1 MDFAHLVCHDSC
13 EKGDY
18 MRRRYWILAGFL
30 VSAVLVAGSAVAATK
45 LESPGDQSKA
55 IINDAAGRL
64 HVAPSALSSALK
76 QARIDQIDSAVKAG
90 RLTKQQGDAL
100 KAQIDKGQMPLVGG
114 LAYGFGF
121 RDHGFGGHGS
131 GFEHP
136 GGLFGAGSA
145 AVTSYL
151 GITQAQLRSALASGK
166 SLAQIA
172 TANGKTAAG
181 LVAAIVAATK
191 SQLDKAVAAK
201 HLTAAQEKAILAR
214 TQTFAKAMVNGKTP
228 AFGHGPG
235 FGHGF
240 DDHGFD
246 RGGMFGVGHPGV
258 MFGAGS
264 TAVTSYL
271 GITQGQ
277 LRSALASGKS
287 LAQIATANGK
297 TSAGLV
303 AAIVAAT
310 KGQLDKAVAAKHLT
324 AAQEKAIL
332 ARTQT
337 FAKAMVNGTP
347 HAWSPRMSHHGPGF
361 GWFGSQHHS
370 QTAQT
375 GKDT

>member
-1 MDFAHLVCHDSC
+1 
-13 EKGDY
+13 
-18 MRRRYWILAGFL
+18 MRRRYWILAGVIAL
-30 VSAVLVAGSAVAATK
+30 AVLVAGSAVAATK
-45 LESPGDQSKA
+45 LESPSDQSKA

-76 QARIDQIDSAVKAG
+76 QARVDQIDSAVKAG

-114 LAYGFGF
+114 PAYGFGF
-121 RDHGFGGHGS
+121 GGHDFGDHGFGRGGMFGVGHAGVM
-131 GFEHP
+131 
-136 GGLFGAGSA
+136 FGAGST

-172 TANGKTAAG
+172 TANGKTSAG

-214 TQTFAKAMVNGKTP
+214 TQTFTTDYVNGKAP

-235 FGHGF
+235 FGHDFGG
-240 DDHGFD
+240 HGF
-246 RGGMFGVGHPGV
+246 GFGFGHPGGL
-258 MFGAGS
+258 FGAGS

-271 GITQGQ
+271 GITQAQ

-310 KGQLDKAVAAKHLT
+310 KSQLDKAVAAKHLT

-337 FAKAMVNGTP
+337 FVKAMVNGTP
-347 HAWSPRMSHHGPGF
+347 HAWPQMSHHRAGF
-361 GWFGSQHHS
+361 EWFGSQHHS
-370 QTAQT
+370 QTAHT
-375 GKDT
+375 GTDT

>member
-1 MDFAHLVCHDSC
+1 
-13 EKGDY
+13 
-18 MRRRYWILAGFL
+18 MRRRYWILAGVIAL
-30 VSAVLVAGSAVAATK
+30 AVLVAGSAVAATK
-45 LESPGDQSKA
+45 LESPSDQSKA

-64 HVAPSALSSALK
+64 HVAPSALSAALK
-76 QARIDQIDSAVKAG
+76 QARVDQIDSAVKAG

-114 LAYGFGF
+114 PAYGFGF
-121 RDHGFGGHGS
+121 GGHDFGEHGFGRGGMFGAGHTGVM
-131 GFEHP
+131 
-136 GGLFGAGSA
+136 FGAGSK

-181 LVAAIVAATK
+181 LVAAIVATTK

-214 TQTFAKAMVNGKTP
+214 TQTFITDYVNGKAP
-228 AFGHGPG
+228 AFGG

-240 DDHGFD
+240 GEHGFG
-246 RGGMFGVGHPGV
+246 RGGMFGVGHAGV
-258 MFGAGS
+258 LFGAGS
-264 TAVTSYL
+264 RAVTSYL
-271 GITQGQ
+271 GITQAQ

-287 LAQIATANGK
+287 LAQIAKANGK

-310 KGQLDKAVAAKHLT
+310 KSQLDKAVAAKHLT

-332 ARTQT
+332 ARAQT
-337 FAKAMVNGTP
+337 FVKAMVNGTP
-347 HAWSPRMSHHGPGF
+347 HAWSPQMSHHGAGF

-370 QTAQT
+370 RTAHT
-375 GKDT
+375 GTDT